1 MKNFLIFLAGVVTGA
16 ALLFLVALAIT
27 SSSEGDI
34 DGLTLFEAPSEVVE
48 NTSYKVFQV
57 IEGGNALAF
66 AGTEILSDTYVYVG
80 KVVLFLA
87 DDNTHYYDDQVI
99 DVPKGKCTRQVGI
112 YKYDTEDGY
121 KTVPVVAICD
131 K

>member
-27 SSSEGDI
+27 GSSDGGI
-34 DGLTLFEAPSEVVE
+34 DGLTLFETPADVVE
-48 NTSYKVFQV
+48 NSSYKVFQV
-57 IEGGNALAF
+57 IDGGNALALS
-66 AGTEILSDTYVYVG
+66 GTEVLSGAYVYAG

-87 DDNTHYYDDQVI
+87 DDNTHYYDDQI
-99 DVPKGKCTRQVGI
+99 INVPKGKCTRQIGI
-112 YKYDTEDGY
+112 YQYNTEDGY
-121 KTVPVVAICD
+121 KTVPVVAVYD